1 MSSNLY
7 NKQKSLKR
15 RFLLIIGIATFICVV
30 AVGVMIMFW
39 ERLYSNLDL
48 STTQRFL
55 FGGFFIAYGVLRF
68 SRIFKVR
75 PDDEI

>member
-1 MSSNLY
+1 
-7 NKQKSLKR
+7 
-15 RFLLIIGIATFICVV
+15 
-30 AVGVMIMFW
+30 MIMFW
-39 ERLYSNLDL
+39 EKLYSSLDL

-68 SRIFKVR
+68 SRIFKIR

>member
-1 MSSNLY
+1 M
-7 NKQKSLKR
+7 
-15 RFLLIIGIATFICVV
+15 LILGVATFICVLT
-30 AVGVMIMFW
+30 VGIMIMFW
-39 ERLYSNLDL
+39 EKLYSSLDL

-68 SRIFKVR
+68 SRIFKIR